1 MKVYVIIFLP
11 LFLLSGLFISYSY
24 GHRNSS
30 PNMECI
36 SCHEGEMVPEIVKI
50 DGIPQSYVPGKTY
63 TMTVIVKSGL
73 ESMSESKGG
82 FSLEVSAGKL
92 LVKDKKNTQLIN
104 GFLTH
109 TQEGNELRRWVFQWR
124 APSEKTDVVLTVMA
138 VAANGDYSP
147 AGDIVGAMSYSIK
160 PSTREVK
167 K

>member
-1 MKVYVIIFLP
+1 MKKALIIFLLSF
-11 LFLLSGLFISYSY
+11 LFSGLVISYSY

-30 PNMECI
+30 PNMECL
-36 SCHEGEMVPEIVKI
+36 SCHEGEIIPELVKI
-50 DGIPQSYVPGKTY
+50 EGIPTSYVPRKIY
-63 TMTVIVKSGL
+63 TMTVVVNSDL

-92 LVKDKKNTQLIN
+92 LVKDKKTTQLIN

-109 TQEGNELRRWVFQWR
+109 TQEGNESRRWVFQWQ
-124 APSEKTDVVLTVMA
+124 APSEKTDVVFTVMA

-147 AGDIVGAMSYSIK
+147 AGDKVGAMSYSIK
-160 PSTREVK
+160 PSIKEVK